1 MERLSIPFAAGAAA
15 GALCP
20 ALAAV
25 PRAEAATAGIC
36 LILSAVVMASIC
48 MDSRRGV
55 LYPLLF
61 FLLGLF
67 CQFTCRMIPAA
78 SARHGILAGT
88 AEALRRHIWSVP
100 YGDPLCP
107 ALACAVLTG
116 DRSGLDGATVEAF
129 RASGASHILALSG
142 LHMGFIYM
150 LVRSATFFL
159 GNTPAARK
167 VRCSLGICFAIL
179 FTIATG
185 ASPSAQRACIFII
198 LRELSAV
205 SQEHRS
211 PPEHSLCTALLL
223 QLAFRPDVITSAG
236 FQLSYLAMA
245 GIIILHPVLKGWY
258 PAPENYAAGRLDPV
272 RKIWEV
278 ASLSI
283 SCQVFTAPA
292 AWLHF
297 GTFPKYFLLTNLIA
311 MPLTSA
317 VMALSA
323 GVALLWGLGAC
334 PSFLISANEKAV
346 ELLVRALEIISA
358 M

>member
-1 MERLSIPFAAGAAA
+1 
-15 GALCP
+15 
-20 ALAAV
+20 
-25 PRAEAATAGIC
+25 
-36 LILSAVVMASIC
+36 
-48 MDSRRGV
+48 MDSRRGA
-55 LYPLLF
+55 LYSLLF

-67 CQFTCRMIPAA
+67 CQFSGRMLPGRPGWPGAPGAA
-78 SARHGILAGT
+78 
-88 AEALRRHIWSVP
+88 AEAVRDLIRSVP
-100 YGDPLCP
+100 YRNPLCSS
-107 ALACAVLTG
+107 LACAVLTG

-159 GNTPAARK
+159 GNTPAARR
-167 VRCSLGICFAIL
+167 VRCALGICFAIF

-205 SQEHRS
+205 SQERRS
-211 PPEHSLCTALLL
+211 PPAHSLCTALLL
-223 QLAFRPDVITSAG
+223 QLAFRPGVITSAG
-236 FQLSYLAMA
+236 FQLSYPAMA
-245 GIIILHPVLKGWY
+245 GITFLHPVLLGWY
-258 PAPENYAAGRLDPV
+258 PEAENHRAGRLDPV

-283 SCQVFTAPA
+283 SCQVFTAPV
-292 AWLHF
+292 AWMHF

-311 MPLTSA
+311 LPLTSA

-323 GVALLWGLGAC
+323 GTALLWSLGAC
-334 PSFLISANEKAV
+334 PAPLIAANEKAV